1 MPMSSASSTFG
12 NPALGQQV
20 GGDEAAGAV
29 ERRLAERQQA
39 GVAEQDVEADAEQA
53 PDQDAV
59 DRVGR
64 EAEMRQHER
73 RRDQAERR
81 QTISTRKR
89 SLLEHQRGE
98 PSFAAA
104 ARRTGRAGRTTST
117 SVIAANSM
125 T

>member
-1 MPMSSASSTFG
+1 MPMISASDDVREAG
-12 NPALGQQV
+12 AGEQI

-39 GVAEQDVEADAEQA
+39 GEAEQDVEADAEQA

-59 DRVGR
+59 DGVGR
-64 EAEMRQHER
+64 EAEIGQHER
-73 RRDQAERR
+73 RHDQPDRGQRLDQEG
-81 QTISTRKR
+81 T
-89 SLLEHQRGE
+89 LLEHQATALIRGPRV
-98 PSFAAA
+98 PS
-104 ARRTGRAGRTTST
+104 RPCGRSTST